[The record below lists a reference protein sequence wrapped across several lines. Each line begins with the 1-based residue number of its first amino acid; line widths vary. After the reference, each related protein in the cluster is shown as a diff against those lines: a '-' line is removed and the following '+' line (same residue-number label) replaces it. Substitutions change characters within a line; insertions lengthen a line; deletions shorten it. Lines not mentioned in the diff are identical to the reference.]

1 MENSKKLIQ
10 LSSHDNVLVVCQNIS
25 AGSVLEFGS
34 TNYHNKSDISLGHK
48 IAATNIDKGTTIIKF
63 NVSIGSA
70 IADIEEG
77 EHVHVHNIKSD
88 FIPTYTID
96 EQNELFN

>member
-1 MENSKKLIQ
+1 MENSKLLIQ
-10 LSSHDNVLVVCQNIS
+10 LSPNDNVLIVAQNVE
-25 AGSVLEFGS
+25 AGDVLNHANTS
-34 TNYHNKSDISLGHK
+34 YTIKTTIALGHK
-48 IAATNIDKGTTIIKF
+48 IALQDITKGDKIIKY

-70 IADIEEG
+70 TQDIKKG

-96 EQNELFN
+96 D